1 MESIAKGKYIRIS
14 PMKIRRVVKMLK
26 DKKVNN
32 VLNFLEILPHKG
44 AKILRKI
51 ILSAVANFKY
61 KNPNEDL
68 NMLMIKQILVNQ
80 APVLKRLMPRARG
93 RADVIRKQSSHVI
106 VVLTNE

>member
-26 DKKVNN
+26 DKRVNN